1 MGGKP
6 LGVENRIQAHQTM
19 TNDTTMTTTTRKV
32 QNPDNLTPEQVGE
45 GYRLTFEDERGLGN
59 HDERIEIWVSPSVG
73 WQRRIDYPSAL
84 SRKRCYRIP
93 LDGPTPPPPERF
105 TIKPLAWEKGSHS
118 SMSAQ
123 TAWGPMRYGRKGS
136 KAYLVWW
143 GSIDGETI
151 FPTLEDAKAA
161 AEAAYIARVKEL
173 LDPA

>member
-1 MGGKP
+1 
-6 LGVENRIQAHQTM
+6 
-19 TNDTTMTTTTRKV
+19 MTTTTRKV

-45 GYRLTFEDERGLGN
+45 GFRLTFEDER
-59 HDERIEIWVSPSVG
+59 DV
-73 WQRRIDYPSAL
+73 L
-84 SRKRCYRIP
+84 SDLANVQVWWGDTKEWRARCMYGEPLTKADTYRV
-93 LDGPTPPPPERF
+93 PERF
-105 TIKPLAWEKGSHS
+105 TIKPLVWEKGSHS

-161 AEAAYIARVKEL
+161 AEAANEARVKEL
-173 LDPA
+173 LNPA